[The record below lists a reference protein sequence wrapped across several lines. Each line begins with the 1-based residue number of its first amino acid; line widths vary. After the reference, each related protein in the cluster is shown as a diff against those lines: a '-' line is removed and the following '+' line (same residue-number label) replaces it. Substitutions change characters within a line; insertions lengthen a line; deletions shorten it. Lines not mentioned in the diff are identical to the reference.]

1 MTNLKLFEDS
11 SFGGIRT
18 AFSQSNEPLICL
30 ADICKAIDIKNV
42 TDTRKR
48 LDNDELD
55 FIEVV
60 NSAGK
65 REEMIFVTEAGMYN
79 VILRSNSPKAKP
91 FRKWV
96 THTVL
101 PTLRKDGMYVMGEE
115 HIESDEELY
124 ARVLLMAERKIQ
136 KSHNETI
143 ELKSKLVQA
152 QPAID
157 FHSDVTASKTDV
169 SINEFAKLISKKEHI
184 TLGSKELL
192 TYLREL
198 NFLSSKETSW
208 NVPYQKWIK
217 RGIFKYAETPYIDN
231 NGIKRLNTAVYI
243 TAEGQT
249 LLHNEIMKYINP
261 IKSVELF

>member
-79 VILRSNSPKAKP
+79 VILRSNSQKAKP

-101 PTLRKDGMYVMGEE
+101 PTLRKDGMYVMGE
-115 HIESDEELY
+115 
-124 ARVLLMAERKIQ
+124 
-136 KSHNETI
+136 
-143 ELKSKLVQA
+143 
-152 QPAID
+152 
-157 FHSDVTASKTDV
+157 
-169 SINEFAKLISKKEHI
+169 EHI